1 MNDPTTNSWVSIIDY
16 DNALDTLAV
25 EELRSLHRVWEE
37 QQDKIRSRASAS
49 FDNFEIKLKREW
61 AIETGLI
68 ERLYTLDRGITQ
80 ILIENGIVAEFIP
93 STVSQNAKQIELIM
107 KDHESALDYLF
118 AFVKQERTLTSSYI
132 KELHSLITR
141 HQDTCEAIDQFGK
154 KVDVPLQRGKFKTLP
169 NNPTRKDGVVHHYCP
184 PEHVDAEVDMLC
196 NLHQEH
202 RKQNITPE
210 VEAAWLHHRFTS
222 IHPFQDGNGRVARAL
237 ASLVFIQ
244 ARWFPLV
251 VRDQDRTRYIKGLE
265 SADEGQ
271 LKPLV
276 DFFGDMQKKNFV
288 NALSIARITE
298 RDSERKQQIS
308 ETARRLQERKNSLQN
323 ERNQAITIANELH
336 DFTYKQLR
344 TMSLELTKHLGPPLL
359 PNANFQ
365 VGMGDESTGTD
376 HYYKFQIVEVAKRL
390 EYFADTRTHRS
401 WVRLNMRD
409 GIHGVLLIAFHGYG
423 HDFNGLLACSGI
435 WFEKVQSEEGKS
447 ETTPAIQLSDEPFI
461 INYRDSTVAAKDRFE
476 IWLDKCTT
484 RAVQYFELGAVE

>member
-1 MNDPTTNSWVSIIDY
+1 MNDSTTMSWVPILDY
-16 DNALDTLAV
+16 DNPPDTLAV

-37 QQDKIRSRASAS
+37 QKDKIRVGDS
-49 FDNFEIKLKREW
+49 FDKFEIKLKREW

-80 ILIENGIVAEFIP
+80 VLIENGIVADFIP
-93 STVSQNAKQIELIM
+93 STASQNAKQIELMM
-107 KDHESALDYLF
+107 KDHEAALDYLF
-118 AFVKQERTLTSSYI
+118 GFVKKERTLTPSYI
-132 KELHSLITR
+132 KELHHLITR

-154 KVDVPLQRGKFKTLP
+154 KVDVSLQKGKFKTLS

-184 PEHVDAEVDMLC
+184 PVHVDAEVDKLC
-196 NLHQEH
+196 DLHHEH
-202 RKQNITPE
+202 DKQKVPPE

-244 ARWFPLV
+244 AGWFPLV

-265 SADEGQ
+265 SADKGQ

-298 RDSERKQQIS
+298 RDAELKQQIS
-308 ETARRLQERKNSLQN
+308 ETARRLQERKNSLQK
-323 ERNQAITIANELH
+323 ERNQAITIANTLH
-336 DFTYKQLR
+336 DFTFKQLGSMCR
-344 TMSLELTKHLGPPLL
+344 RLTKHLGPPLL
-359 PNANFQ
+359 PSANFQ
-365 VGMGDESTGTD
+365 VDKGDESTGTG

-390 EYFADTRTHRS
+390 EYYADTRTHRS

-423 HDFNGLLACSGI
+423 YDFNGLLACSGI
-435 WFEKVQSEEGKS
+435 WFEKVQSEELKS
-447 ETTPAIQLSDEPFI
+447 ESTPAIQLSDEPFI
-461 INYRDSTVAAKDRFE
+461 INYRDSPGAARDRFE
-476 IWLDKCTT
+476 IWLDKCMT
-484 RAVQYFELGAVE
+484 RAVQYFELGAIE